1 MRIHVKCLSYIW
13 LNIDK
18 HLSLSFLLLSF
29 KPSLLLKYTS
39 ASLIKLLILRRLG
52 PILKIIFILIIK
64 YFHPSLVTLPDIMQ
78 L

>member
-1 MRIHVKCLSYIW
+1 MIIHVKCLSYIR

-18 HLSLSFLLLSF
+18 HLSLGFLLLSF

-39 ASLIKLLILRRLG
+39 ASLIKLLIIRRLS
-52 PILKIIFILIIK
+52 PILKIILILIIIK
-64 YFHPSLVTLPDIMQ
+64 FDSSFVTLSDIMQ

>member
-1 MRIHVKCLSYIW
+1 MRIHVQCLSYIW

-18 HLSLSFLLLSF
+18 HLSLGFLLLSF

-39 ASLIKLLILRRLG
+39 ASLIKLLILNRLS
-52 PILKIIFILIIK
+52 PILKIILILIIQ
-64 YFHPSLVTLPDIMQ
+64 YFHPSLMTLSDIMQ